1 MLDNEIAGGFAG
13 EFLAAAVG
21 QGRGD
26 ACIAAAASA
35 NHLVLATRN
44 LNYFRGLSI
53 NILNHSRSMIERHYE
68 NFILHARR

>member
-1 MLDNEIAGGFAG
+1 MLDDEIAGGFAG

-44 LNYFRGLSI
+44 LNYFRGLSVS
-53 NILNHSRSMIERHYE
+53 ILNQ
-68 NFILHARR
+68 